1 MRNIGGDVV
10 RPRRMGAWTHGSRR
24 QARMT
29 QKVPERRELSRAVRM
44 LALGRMTMCSER
56 EGDVHTIALAGE
68 LDLES
73 AEKVQVEL
81 ERVEAG
87 DALSIVLDLSELTFI
102 DSTGVRLVLS
112 AHARLCDAGAD
123 RLLLLRGPAQVQ
135 RVFEICGVEA
145 LLPFASR

>member
-1 MRNIGGDVV
+1 
-10 RPRRMGAWTHGSRR
+10 
-24 QARMT
+24 MT
-29 QKVPERRELSRAVRM
+29 QKVPERRELSRAVRV

-56 EGDVHTIALAGE
+56 EGDVHTISLAGE
-68 LDLES
+68 LDLAS

-87 DALSIVLDLSELTFI
+87 DALSIVVDLSELTFI

-135 RVFEICGVEA
+135 RAFEICGVES